1 MRHDLPADGVG
12 EPGHEPENIDC
23 AAHFHAGLDLGFALL
38 TAQQLGE
45 LTLTAG
51 EDVGY
56 GRENLATGRGRGVT
70 PAGERCLRGFDGR
83 LSIGCA
89 ALGVFCYGLAGVG
102 RIVVGEGVAGRGG
115 YPFAVNEILILF
127 HAMKFGASGECAAGC
142 GEGQVSPCPRFG
154 MKWDEEELVSPVR
167 SARRPWRRR

>member
-12 EPGHEPENIDC
+12 EPGHEPENIDS
-23 AAHFHAGLDLGFALL
+23 AAHFHAGLDLGFAFL

-56 GRENLATGRGRGVT
+56 GRENLAPGRRRSVA
-70 PAGERCLRGFDGR
+70 PARERCLRGFDGH
-83 LSIGCA
+83 LSIGRA
-89 ALGVFCYGLAGVG
+89 ALGVFGYGLAGIG

-115 YPFAVNEILILF
+115 HPFAVNEILILF
-127 HAMKFGASGECAAGC
+127 HAMKFGAGRDCAAGC
-142 GEGQVSPCPRFG
+142 GEGQVSPCPRF
-154 MKWDEEELVSPVR
+154 WDETGRGGTRLSR
-167 SARRPWRRR
+167 